1 MGIQSRKSTIN
12 IAKPK
17 LSHLLAECRTVV
29 FTEEDSVEYVNKC
42 NHEQVRLTSFSI
54 FLMIFSVFKLLRLGA
69 EKLKYGGKMTWYLV
83 NVQVSIQMVPLV
95 CLTCEKTSVVLEGW
109 ESGLSLIHI

>member
-1 MGIQSRKSTIN
+1 M
-12 IAKPK
+12 
-17 LSHLLAECRTVV
+17 
-29 FTEEDSVEYVNKC
+29 EYVNKC

-109 ESGLSLIHI
+109 ESGGGMYFINNCDYTNNIFIEWDLFPEITFDLCIPAFPLLN